1 MATNA
6 AAAALFAAALPRTPI
21 ASTSTSNHP
30 NFNSNN
36 NGPPT
41 APRGRGSRRGN
52 LNSRGGGRGRG
63 GRNGGASRE
72 DAMHI
77 EEEGN
82 GNGTSRGRQGT
93 RHAPM
98 GERVSFIFFQF
109 LVCCCCCFYSRNMD
123 YFIDK

>member
-36 NGPPT
+36 NGIPT
-41 APRGRGSRRGN
+41 APRGRGARRGN
-52 LNSRGGGRGRG
+52 LNSRGGGNGRGRG
-63 GRNGGASRE
+63 GRNGGTNRE
-72 DAMHI
+72 DAMSI

-82 GNGTSRGRQGT
+82 NNGTSRGRQGT

-98 GERVSFIFFQF
+98 GERVSFTLFFSLLFFFIFE
-109 LVCCCCCFYSRNMD
+109 
-123 YFIDK
+123 KK